1 MKDLRLTSAFKN
13 DLKRITKRGYDR
25 GLLDAVVALLRDAQ
39 LLPAARRDHALQG
52 VWKGRRECHLQPDWL
67 LIYETTDAEVVLAR
81 TGTHADLFD
90 R

>member
-25 GLLDAVVALLRDAQ
+25 GLLDAVVALLREAQ

-52 VWKGRRECHLQPDWL
+52 VWKGRRECH
-67 LIYETTDAEVVLAR
+67 VVPEAR
-81 TGTHADLFD
+81 TQHGPEARFAATCPTGC
-90 R
+90 